1 MNQNVRL
8 RSNIHENH
16 TQKEHAVEMNSP
28 LAAAAAHAIA
38 FMFAFLIGSKVVRRN
53 DD

>member
-1 MNQNVRL
+1 MNQCSATPEHPRNPYPK
-8 RSNIHENH
+8 
-16 TQKEHAVEMNSP
+16 KEQAVEMNSP
-28 LAAAAAHAIA
+28 LAAAVAHAIA